1 MNKLAAVLA
10 VSTVLAFGTTAKAA
24 DLVEAPAV
32 YDWTGFYV
40 GGNIGYAFEGQGDRV
55 GVGSN
60 KGLPKTH
67 FGDLDI
73 TGITG
78 GAQIGG
84 DWQAGAAVFGIVAD
98 VQAADINDDFTRRLT
113 LKNGTHLTTDAE
125 SQVDWWGTV
134 RGRLGWAFN
143 NVLIYG
149 TGGLAW
155 GSINYDVFTKNTDN
169 GVNAHMSDD
178 YTEWGWTAGGGID
191 WGITENWTVGGQVL
205 YVNLGEKQITGRTN
219 RFADTNEVLRTD
231 ATPDFWVARFL
242 VNFRF

>member
-1 MNKLAAVLA
+1 MNKVAAVLA

-24 DLVEAPAV
+24 DMVEAPAV
-32 YDWTGFYV
+32 YDWTGFYI
-40 GGNIGYAFEGQGDRV
+40 GGNIGYAFEGQGDAV
-55 GVGSN
+55 GIGSN
-60 KGLPKTH
+60 LGGGKIH
-67 FGDLDI
+67 FGDLNV

-98 VQAADINDDFTRRLT
+98 VQAADINDDFNTSRIV
-113 LKNGTHLTTDAE
+113 GGAHYQTDA
-125 SQVDWWGTV
+125 QDQIDWWGTV

-155 GSINYDVFTKNTDN
+155 GSINYDVHTRNVDA
-169 GVNAHMSDD
+169 GVSAHLSDD

-191 WGITENWTVGGQVL
+191 WGINENWTVGGEVL

-219 RFADTNEVLRTD
+219 NFANTGEVLRTD
-231 ATPDFWVARFL
+231 ATPDFWVARLL
-242 VNFRF
+242 VNFKF